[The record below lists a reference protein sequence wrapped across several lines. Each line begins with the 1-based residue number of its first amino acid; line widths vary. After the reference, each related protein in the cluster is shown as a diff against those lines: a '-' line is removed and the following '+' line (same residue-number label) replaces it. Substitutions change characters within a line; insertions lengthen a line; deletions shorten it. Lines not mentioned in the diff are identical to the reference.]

1 VADALMVPADPERI
15 VSAFLREQ
23 PELADALGDRIY
35 TTMPKDKTYPLM
47 VLTRWGGEVPPGGPL
62 SVEAADVQFD
72 VWADRKK
79 QAQDVAQLVR
89 AILAQRLPAGDSTGG
104 WITGAASSAMRYAPD
119 ELVDPPRPR
128 YVFSARLTCRS
139 VALPA
144 P

>member
-1 VADALMVPADPERI
+1 MADALMVPADPERI
-15 VSAFLREQ
+15 VSAFLRAQ
-23 PELADALGDRIY
+23 PELVDALDDRVY
-35 TTMPKDKTYPLM
+35 TTMPKDKTYPLV
-47 VLTRWGGEVPPGGPL
+47 VLTRWGGEPPRSGPL

-89 AILAQRLPAGDSTGG
+89 ALLAQRLPAGDSTGG
-104 WITGAASSAMRYAPD
+104 WVTGAASSAMRYAPD
-119 ELVDPPRPR
+119 EMVDPPRPR